1 VDVENGRVQRY
12 QIVAPTTWNLG
23 PRDDDGRPSVFE
35 AAVEG
40 MAVPDVS
47 DPTDVMRTVRSFD
60 PCLGC
65 AVHVESPAG
74 RFETEIEPHAPG
86 GGRA

>member
-1 VDVENGRVQRY
+1 
-12 QIVAPTTWNLG
+12 
-23 PRDDDGRPSVFE
+23 
-35 AAVEG
+35 

-65 AVHVESPAG
+65 AVHVESPEG
-74 RFETEIEPHAPG
+74 RFETEVEPHAPG